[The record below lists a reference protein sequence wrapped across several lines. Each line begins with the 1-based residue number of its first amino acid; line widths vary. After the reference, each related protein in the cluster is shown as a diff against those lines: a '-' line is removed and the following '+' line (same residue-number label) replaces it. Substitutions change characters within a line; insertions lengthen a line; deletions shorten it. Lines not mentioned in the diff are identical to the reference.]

1 MAWAP
6 APSADPALA
15 AALAAEA
22 GLSPLVA
29 GILAR
34 RLGGDDPAL
43 WLRPESAPLCDPLA
57 FPGMGAAAE
66 RLLRAVAG
74 REPITVFGDYDV
86 DGVTATATLVQ
97 GLSALGARVKPFFP
111 DREREGYGL
120 TPASVARCLTY
131 APAPTLLVTVD
142 CGITSVEEVADLRAR
157 GIDVVVTDHHT
168 PPATLPPANAVVNP
182 RLGAPPGAE
191 ALCGCATALMLLR
204 ALAAKGAPL
213 DPDRFLDLAA
223 VATVADVMPLTG
235 QNRALV
241 AQGLRTLRTPAA
253 NPGLKALA
261 ERLRLLPGTP
271 TAEDLAFSL
280 VPCVNAAGRLGALKA
295 AYALIGLGRAD
306 QASALIDLNAK
317 RKAIERDLLA
327 RIVAAGPK
335 PSGNLLLVG
344 GEDFHAGVLGI
355 VAARL
360 MAREGLP
367 VALVRRTPDGGGHG
381 SMRACGTW
389 HAVRA
394 LESVADLL
402 EHFGGHAKAAG
413 FTLRPGAYE
422 AFRARLRLRCRP
434 HRPARL
440 PGALPRTGTPGAL
453 RPRQPQAALPQALH
467 AGRGP
472 ARRRG
477 QEPPAAFPRAG
488 RRRRTAQSHLVR
500 RRGTGGGLARR
511 PTPPR
516 PLHPFGGHLP
526 RTRAIPRD
534 RRRRDA
540 LTFTRG
546 ILSAG
551 LTASA
556 AYPEKRK
563 RTACPGTPLTR
574 SKARPRRLSVAQG
587 NATVANRTNPTHPR
601 DGGYLS
607 AAVRSVGRTR

>member
-131 APAPTLLVTVD
+131 TPTPALLVTVD

-168 PPATLPPANAVVNP
+168 PPAALPPANAVVNP

-213 DPDRFLDLAA
+213 DPGRFLDLAA

-241 AQGLRTLRTPAA
+241 AQGLRALRTPAA

-306 QASALIDLNAK
+306 QAPALIDLNAK

-381 SMRACGTW
+381 SMRACGNW

-422 AFRARLRLRCRP
+422 AFRARLPLAFPGAAEEEPRIYDADLTGLPVSLALCRELERLEPYGHGNPKPLFLKPFTLAATRPVGADKSHLQLFLAPDEGGEPLKAIWFGGAARAAGWHEGRRLR
-434 HRPARL
+434 
-440 PGALPRTGTPGAL
+440 AL
-453 RPRQPQAALPQALH
+453 
-467 AGRGP
+467 
-472 ARRRG
+472 
-477 QEPPAAFPRAG
+477 
-488 RRRRTAQSHLVR
+488 
-500 RRGTGGGLARR
+500 
-511 PTPPR
+511 
-516 PLHPFGGHLP
+516 
-526 RTRAIPRD
+526 
-534 RRRRDA
+534 
-540 LTFTRG
+540 FT
-546 ILSAG
+546 
-551 LTASA
+551 
-556 AYPEKRK
+556 
-563 RTACPGTPLTR
+563 
-574 SKARPRRLSVAQG
+574 LSVDTFREPAPSL
-587 NATVANRTNPTHPR
+587 AIVDAET
-601 DGGYLS
+601 L
-607 AAVRSVGRTR
+607 